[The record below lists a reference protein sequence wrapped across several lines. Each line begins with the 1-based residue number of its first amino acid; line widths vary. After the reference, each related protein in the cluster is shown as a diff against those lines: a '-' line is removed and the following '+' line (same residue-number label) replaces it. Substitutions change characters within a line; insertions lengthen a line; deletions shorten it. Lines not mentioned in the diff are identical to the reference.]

1 MNDITETSLYNEAM
15 ELHQKILANGL
26 IAANSIVEMCKGLKQ
41 MRDRKQYIHLGYDSF
56 DDYSEKA
63 CGIKARQA
71 YNYISTLEN
80 LGQEFLQSNAN
91 FGITK
96 LKLLSDIP
104 ESKRD
109 EILENND
116 ISDMSTRDMKELV
129 AELTKAQEQISFL
142 QEDVGR
148 KQEDTETAIEERKNL
163 EKEVETLQKQIKSLE
178 NVLDSDLKE
187 DIEAK
192 NKEKIEKAVQKAKEE
207 AEKTIKKA
215 KEDAETDK
223 KKAIEDT
230 KARIT
235 EDYKQEMNK
244 IAREKEES
252 LLREKDLEK
261 RLSLASGSQAII
273 IDHLF
278 GDFSTITGKIFD
290 AINKLPAEEQVK
302 YNSALS
308 KYLTMLIK
316 KTEPE
321 VKAPEAVNTIEAA
334 QMEITEDIEDPEE
347 PEVDE
352 DE

>member
-1 MNDITETSLYNEAM
+1 
-15 ELHQKILANGL
+15 
-26 IAANSIVEMCKGLKQ
+26 MCKGLKQ

-91 FGITK
+91 WGITK

-104 ESKRD
+104 ESKRE

-116 ISDMSTRDMKELV
+116 ISEMSTREMKDLV

-148 KQEDTETAIEERKNL
+148 KQEDTDTAIEERKNL
-163 EKEVETLQKQIKSLE
+163 EKEVETLQKQIETLKNSP
-178 NVLDSDLKE
+178 VTPVPTDLKE
-187 DIEAK
+187 DYEAK
-192 NKEKIEKAVQKAKEE
+192 SKEKIEKAVQKAKEE

-223 KKAIEDT
+223 KKAVEDA
-230 KARIT
+230 KSKIT

-252 LLREKDLEK
+252 LLREKELEK
-261 RLSLASGSQAII
+261 KLSLASGSQAII

-278 GDFSTITGKIFD
+278 GEFSTITDKLFA
-290 AINKLPAEEQVK
+290 AIDKLPADERAK

-308 KYLTMLIK
+308 KYLTMMIK
-316 KTEPE
+316 SIPE
-321 VKAPEAVNTIEAA
+321 TKAPEVVNAIEAA
-334 QMEITEDIEDPEE
+334 QMEITEDVENPEE
-347 PEVDE
+347 VDDDGE
-352 DE
+352 